1 MKILDIVSSIFLE
14 DKVDT
19 SSKALK
25 VFYNMDI
32 HIKNPNTE
40 IPEQPV
46 QQEPTQQ
53 AIQPAPQP
61 PAQQVPTAPQI
72 AAEEKIAKKAK
83 KVFLEDE
90 FTLGNKN
97 NNNGDYVYKNEG
109 VLVVP
114 KAEFENIQSL
124 DDLLDY
130 LGDNVDDSGNRILDE
145 AAIELVLAMTGI
157 TQTPLEDLVK
167 KEDKVLIDV
176 SYGNKK
182 EDSIG
187 FKVLKRDGVNNL
199 SIVMKK
205 DNEILDAKF
214 DLKNFNSQLLAFRN
228 SVVNKK

>member
-14 DKVDT
+14 DKIDT
-19 SSKALK
+19 SNKSLK
-25 VFYNMDI
+25 IFYNMDI

-53 AIQPAPQP
+53 AIQPATQPTQQVP
-61 PAQQVPTAPQI
+61 PAQV
-72 AAEEKIAKKAK
+72 AAEEKIIKKAK

-109 VLVVP
+109 ILTVP
-114 KAEFENIQSL
+114 KEEYENIQSL

-130 LGDNVDDSGNRILDE
+130 IGDSSDDSGNRILDE

>member
-14 DKVDT
+14 DKINT
-19 SSKALK
+19 SNKSLK
-25 VFYNMDI
+25 IFYNMDI

-53 AIQPAPQP
+53 AIQPAPQQIP
-61 PAQQVPTAPQI
+61 PTQV
-72 AAEEKIAKKAK
+72 AAEEKMLKKAK
-83 KVFLEDE
+83 KVFFEDE

-109 VLVVP
+109 ILTVP
-114 KAEFENIQSL
+114 KEEYENIQSL

-130 LGDNVDDSGNRILDE
+130 IGDSSDDSGNRILDE

>member
-14 DKVDT
+14 DKIDT
-19 SSKALK
+19 SNKSLK
-25 VFYNMDI
+25 IFYNMDI

-53 AIQPAPQP
+53 AIQPAPQQIP
-61 PAQQVPTAPQI
+61 PTQV
-72 AAEEKIAKKAK
+72 AAVEKMLKKAK
-83 KVFLEDE
+83 KVFFEDE

-109 VLVVP
+109 ILTVP
-114 KAEFENIQSL
+114 KEEYENIQSL

-130 LGDNVDDSGNRILDE
+130 IGDSSDDSGNRILDE

>member
-14 DKVDT
+14 DKIDT
-19 SSKALK
+19 SNKSLK
-25 VFYNMDI
+25 IFYNMDI

-53 AIQPAPQP
+53 AIQPAPQQIP
-61 PAQQVPTAPQI
+61 PTQV
-72 AAEEKIAKKAK
+72 AAEEKMLKKAK
-83 KVFLEDE
+83 KVFFEDE

-109 VLVVP
+109 ILTVP
-114 KAEFENIQSL
+114 KEEYENIQSL

-130 LGDNVDDSGNRILDE
+130 IGDSSDDSGNRILDE

>member
-14 DKVDT
+14 DKIDT
-19 SSKALK
+19 SNKSLK
-25 VFYNMDI
+25 IFYNMDI

-53 AIQPAPQP
+53 AIQPAPQQIP
-61 PAQQVPTAPQI
+61 PTQV
-72 AAEEKIAKKAK
+72 AAEEKIIKKAK
-83 KVFLEDE
+83 KVFFEDE

-109 VLVVP
+109 ILTVP
-114 KAEFENIQSL
+114 KEEYENIQSL

-130 LGDNVDDSGNRILDE
+130 IGDSSDDSGNRILDE

-228 SVVNKK
+228 SFINKK